1 MYTSEKL
8 VQGTMQLCFCPHRD
22 KSTITTVAYAGISA
36 AMKVAVMH
44 LSTISCRRILYST
57 FQGKSVSYSIE
68 NTVVPE
74 VSQDLVVIFKITQ
87 STVRK
92 NLPSDI
98 M

>member
-1 MYTSEKL
+1 MSARYNAALFLPS
-8 VQGTMQLCFCPHRD
+8 QGRVNDNYCNP
-22 KSTITTVAYAGISA
+22 VAYAGISA

-44 LSTISCRRILYST
+44 LWTINCRRILYST
-57 FQGKSVSYSIE
+57 LQGKSVSYSIE

-74 VSQDLVVIFKITQ
+74 VSQDLVVIFKIKQ
-87 STVRK
+87 STVRN